1 MSNNDNLPTGNA
13 SPRGDGHGSVNVNSL
28 AVSDSSKPQAADQDT
43 VDAAVLEKYD
53 RESVVRHALP
63 ERIVKLVTLLSVL
76 LALFHL
82 YTSFSGPLVDVAQ
95 RSIHLYT
102 LLGLAFVLY
111 PISRKGARDR
121 VPWGD
126 ALLVVLAF
134 AIGIYMLV
142 VADRVIATAGR
153 INMFDTAVGLVA
165 ILLVLDAARRIT
177 GWGLTLL
184 AAVFLVYG
192 FYAKLSFYP
201 SLNVNI
207 ILAITRQIVSH
218 LVFITEGL
226 LGTAIAVSASYI
238 MLFILF
244 GAFLGKS
251 GLGQLFNDLAL
262 AVAGHTRG
270 GPAKVAVIASGF
282 LGSINGSAI
291 ANVVT
296 TGAFTIPLMK
306 RTGYKPN
313 FAGAVEAASSVG
325 GQILPPI
332 MGAAA
337 FIMAEVLA
345 VPYTQV
351 VMAGIIPALLY
362 YAGVLIQVHL
372 RASRNGLKG
381 IPRAELPPV
390 REVMLKRGHLLVPM
404 AVLLWLLFEGRAP
417 FFAAFWSIA
426 ATVLICGTRRVTI
439 GLSVILTLLIFE
451 PQLRALVVG
460 NAIPGM
466 PTSRWWLFVAIIVPV
481 TINMVRARLGLV
493 AEKMDIADCTKAME
507 EGVRNAIP
515 VAIACGTVGI
525 IVGVATLTGVALE
538 AADAV
543 VQIGAAIPSPML
555 QLLVTLFFTM
565 IASIVLGMGLPSIPT
580 YIITSTMAAPILLN
594 MPLFRELSG
603 SSDTA
608 IFVAHM
614 FVFYF
619 GIFANLTP
627 PVALAAYAGAGL
639 SGGSPN
645 ATGFQAMKLAVAGFV
660 VPYMFVFAHSMLMI
674 DATLWNTS
682 WVIVTSLVGVTLL
695 AIAVEGFLWSQVS
708 VPMRLLAAVGALL
721 LIFPGI
727 LTDMIGGAITVVLV
741 ALNMMAARRLRSST
755 T

>member
-1 MSNNDNLPTGNA
+1 MTEQKTTLSAD
-13 SPRGDGHGSVNVNSL
+13 
-28 AVSDSSKPQAADQDT
+28 ADQDP
-43 VDAAVLEKYD
+43 AVKEALEKFD
-53 RESVVRHALP
+53 RESLVRDKLP
-63 ERIVKLVTLLSVL
+63 AGIVKFVTVVSVL

-111 PISRKGARDR
+111 PLTRKGARDR

-126 ALLVVLAF
+126 ALLALIAF
-134 AIGIYMLV
+134 GIGVYMLAV
-142 VADRVIATAGR
+142 SDRVIASAGR
-153 INMFDTAVGLVA
+153 INNVDMVVGFVA
-165 ILLVLDAARRIT
+165 IALVLDATRRVT
-177 GWGLTLL
+177 GWGLTVL
-184 AAVFLVYG
+184 ASLFLVYG

-201 SLNVNI
+201 QLNEAI
-207 ILAITRQIVSH
+207 ILATCKQVVAH

-226 LGTAIAVSASYI
+226 LGTAIGVSASYI
-238 MLFILF
+238 ILFILF

-262 AVAGHTRG
+262 AIAGHTRG

-306 RTGYKPN
+306 KTGYKPN
-313 FAGAVEAASSVG
+313 FAGAVEASASVG

-337 FIMAEVLA
+337 FIMAEVLS

-351 VMAGIIPALLY
+351 ILAGIIPALLFY
-362 YAGVLIQVHL
+362 LGVLFQVHL
-372 RASRNGLKG
+372 RAMRNGLEG
-381 IPRAELPPV
+381 IPRSQLTPLKA
-390 REVMLKRGHLLVPM
+390 VMLKRGHLLIPM

-426 ATVLICGTRRVTI
+426 ATVLICGTRRVTL
-439 GLSVILTLLIFE
+439 GLSAILVLLIFE
-451 PQLRALVVG
+451 PQLRALIGGNPMPNFPASRWMLFAIIAIPVAI
-460 NAIPGM
+460 NAI
-466 PTSRWWLFVAIIVPV
+466 
-481 TINMVRARLGLV
+481 RARLGMV
-493 AEKMDIADCTKAME
+493 AEKMDVGDCRDAMHD
-507 EGVRNAIP
+507 GVRNAIP
-515 VAIACGTVGI
+515 VAIACGAVGI
-525 IVGVATLTGVALE
+525 IVGIATLTGVALE

-543 VQIGAAIPSPML
+543 VTLGQQIPIPMI
-555 QLLVTLFFTM
+555 QLLVTLALTM
-565 IASIVLGMGLPSIPT
+565 VASIVLGMGLPSIPT

-594 MPLFRELSG
+594 LPLFRELAG
-603 SSDTA
+603 SNETA

-619 GIFANLTP
+619 GLFANLTP
-627 PVALAAYAGAGL
+627 PVALAAYAGAGI

-645 ATGFQAMKLAVAGFV
+645 ATGFQAMKLAIAGFV

-674 DATLWNTS
+674 DATWLNTI
-682 WVIVTSLVGVTLL
+682 WVIVTGVVGVLLL
-695 AIAVEGFLWSQVS
+695 AVAVEGYLRRPLNPFWRV
-708 VPMRLLAAVGALL
+708 LAAVGALA
-721 LIFPGI
+721 LIFPG
-727 LTDMIGGAITVVLV
+727 LVSDLVGAAITVVLFLLAKQKAPSADPV
-741 ALNMMAARRLRSST
+741 
-755 T
+755 

>member
-1 MSNNDNLPTGNA
+1 MSDDKHA
-13 SPRGDGHGSVNVNSL
+13 SSGQAPAG
-28 AVSDSSKPQAADQDT
+28 AADDP
-43 VDAAVLEKYD
+43 AVKEALEKYD
-53 RESVVRHALP
+53 RESLVRDRLPSAVIKGVTVVA
-63 ERIVKLVTLLSVL
+63 VL

-102 LLGLAFVLY
+102 LLGLTFVLY
-111 PISRKGARDR
+111 PLTRTGARDR

-126 ALLVVLAF
+126 AALAILAF
-134 AIGIYMLV
+134 GVGVYMLA
-142 VADRVIATAGR
+142 VADRVIASAGR
-153 INMFDTAVGLVA
+153 INDTDMLVGILAVA
-165 ILLVLDAARRIT
+165 LVLDATRRAT

-184 AAVFLVYG
+184 ATLFLAYG

-201 SLNVNI
+201 ALDATIV
-207 ILAITRQIVSH
+207 LATCRQIVSH

-226 LGTAIAVSASYI
+226 LGTATGVSASYI
-238 MLFILF
+238 ILFILF

-313 FAGAVEAASSVG
+313 FAGAVEASASVG

-337 FIMAEVLA
+337 FIMAEVLS

-351 VMAGIIPALLY
+351 ILAGIIPALLFY
-362 YAGVLIQVHL
+362 LGVLFQVHL
-372 RASRNGLKG
+372 RALRDGLEG
-381 IPRAELPPV
+381 IDRARLTPLKAV
-390 REVMLKRGHLLVPM
+390 LLKRGHLLIPM

-426 ATVLICGTRRVTI
+426 ATVLICGTWRVTL
-439 GLSVILTLLIFE
+439 GTSAILALLIVE
-451 PQLRALVVG
+451 PQWQALLAGNAMPGLPASRLMLFGIVALPVAINALRAK
-460 NAIPGM
+460 
-466 PTSRWWLFVAIIVPV
+466 
-481 TINMVRARLGLV
+481 LGLV
-493 AEKMDIADCTKAME
+493 AEKMDVADCRDAMHD
-507 EGVRNAIP
+507 GVRNAIP
-515 VAIACGTVGI
+515 VAIACGAVGI
-525 IVGVATLTGVALE
+525 IVGVATLTGIALE
-538 AADAV
+538 VADAV
-543 VQIGAAIPSPML
+543 VTLGQQIPYPTV
-555 QLLVTLFFTM
+555 QLLVTLALTM
-565 IASIVLGMGLPSIPT
+565 LASIVLGMGLPSIPT

-594 MPLFRELSG
+594 LPLFRELAG

-627 PVALAAYAGAGL
+627 PVALAAYAGAGI

-645 ATGFQAMKLAVAGFV
+645 ATGFQAMRLAVAGFV

-674 DATLWNTS
+674 DATVGDILL
-682 WVIVTSLVGVTLL
+682 VVVTGVVGVLLL
-695 AIAVEGFLWSQVS
+695 AVAVEGYLRRPLNVFW
-708 VPMRLLAAVGALL
+708 RLLAGVGALT
-721 LIFPGI
+721 LIFPGLI
-727 LTDMIGGAITVVLV
+727 SDLIG
-741 ALNMMAARRLRSST
+741 ALIAAGLLLLARKEAE
-755 T
+755 

>member
-1 MSNNDNLPTGNA
+1 MSQDKSAP
-13 SPRGDGHGSVNVNSL
+13 
-28 AVSDSSKPQAADQDT
+28 AADDN
-43 VDAAVLEKYD
+43 DKAVQEALERFD
-53 RESVVRHALP
+53 RESLVRDALP
-63 ERIVKLVTLLSVL
+63 GLVVKFVTGLAIL

-82 YTSFSGPLVDVAQ
+82 YTSFAGPLVDVAQ

-102 LLGLAFVLY
+102 LLGLTFILY
-111 PISRKGARDR
+111 PFTRKGARDR

-126 ALLVVLAF
+126 AILSVLAF
-134 AIGIYMLV
+134 GVGVYMLV
-142 VADRVIATAGR
+142 VSDRVIASAGR
-153 INMFDTAVGLVA
+153 INDVDMLVGLLA
-165 ILLVLDAARRIT
+165 ILLVLDATRRAT

-184 AAVFLVYG
+184 ATIFLVYG

-201 SLNVNI
+201 QLNESV
-207 ILAITRQIVSH
+207 ILATCRQIMSH

-226 LGTAIAVSASYI
+226 LGTAIGVSASYI
-238 MLFILF
+238 ILFILF

-313 FAGAVEAASSVG
+313 FAGAVEASASVG

-337 FIMAEVLA
+337 FIMAEVLS

-351 VMAGIIPALLY
+351 VLAGIIPALLFY
-362 YAGVLIQVHL
+362 LGVLFQVHL
-372 RASRNGLKG
+372 RALRNGLEG
-381 IPRAELPPV
+381 IPRSELTPLKS
-390 REVMLKRGHLLVPM
+390 VMLKRGHLLVPM
-404 AVLLWLLFEGRAP
+404 VVLLWLLFDGRAP

-426 ATVLICGTRRVTI
+426 ATVLICGTRRVTV
-439 GLSVILTLLIFE
+439 GVSAILALLIFE
-451 PQLRALVVG
+451 PQLRALFVG
-460 NAIPGM
+460 YAQPNM
-466 PTSRWWLFVAIIVPV
+466 PASRWSLFLIIAVPV
-481 TINMVRARLGLV
+481 ALNAVRAKLGLV
-493 AEKMDIADCTKAME
+493 AEKMDIAECRDAMHD
-507 EGVRNAIP
+507 GVRNAIP
-515 VAIACGTVGI
+515 VAVACGAVGI
-525 IVGVATLTGVALE
+525 IVGIATLTGIALD

-543 VQIGAAIPSPML
+543 VTLGQQIPVPMI
-555 QLLVTLFFTM
+555 QLLVTLFLTM

-594 MPLFRELSG
+594 LPLFRELAG
-603 SSDTA
+603 SNETA

-619 GIFANLTP
+619 GLFANLTP
-627 PVALAAYAGAGL
+627 PVALAAYAGAGI

-674 DATLWNTS
+674 DATLSNIL
-682 WVIVTSLVGVTLL
+682 WVIVTGVVGVLLL
-695 AIAVEGFLWSQVS
+695 AVAVEGYLRRPLNPFW
-708 VPMRLLAAVGALL
+708 RLLAAIGALTLIYPGLLSDVVGA
-721 LIFPGI
+721 
-727 LTDMIGGAITVVLV
+727 AITVVLFLL
-741 ALNMMAARRLRSST
+741 AKKTQPATA
-755 T
+755 

>member
-1 MSNNDNLPTGNA
+1 MSDQKQ
-13 SPRGDGHGSVNVNSL
+13 VNTQPAQTAQSDDE
-28 AVSDSSKPQAADQDT
+28 AVKQA
-43 VDAAVLEKYD
+43 LEKFD
-53 RESVVRHALP
+53 RESLVRDKLPGAVVKFVMVLA
-63 ERIVKLVTLLSVL
+63 VL

-82 YTSFSGPLVDVAQ
+82 YTSFAGPLVDVAQ

-102 LLGLAFVLY
+102 LLGVTFILY
-111 PISRKGARDR
+111 PLTAKGARDR

-126 ALLVVLAF
+126 AVLALAAF
-134 AIGIYMLV
+134 GVGLYMLAV
-142 VADRVIATAGR
+142 SERVIASAGR
-153 INMFDTAVGLVA
+153 INDIDMLVGGLA
-165 ILLVLDAARRIT
+165 ILLVLDATRRAT

-184 AAVFLVYG
+184 ATFFLGYG

-201 SLNVNI
+201 QLNETI
-207 ILAITRQIVSH
+207 ILATCRQIMSH

-226 LGTAIAVSASYI
+226 LGTATGVSASYI
-238 MLFILF
+238 ILFILF

-313 FAGAVEAASSVG
+313 FAGAVEASASVG

-351 VMAGIIPALLY
+351 ILAGIIPALLFY
-362 YAGVLIQVHL
+362 LGVLFQVHL
-372 RASRNGLKG
+372 RALRNGLEG
-381 IPRAELPPV
+381 IERSKLTPLK
-390 REVMLKRGHLLVPM
+390 EVMLKRGHLLVPM
-404 AVLLWLLFEGRAP
+404 AVLLWLLFDGRAP

-426 ATVLICGTRRVTI
+426 ATVLICGTRRVTL
-439 GLSVILTLLIFE
+439 GVSAILALLIFE
-451 PQLRALVVG
+451 PQWWALLADNPIPGLPDSRLMLFVVI
-460 NAIPGM
+460 AIP
-466 PTSRWWLFVAIIVPV
+466 VAI
-481 TINMVRARLGLV
+481 NALRARLDLV
-493 AEKMDIADCTKAME
+493 AEKMDIVDCRDAMYD
-507 EGVRNAIP
+507 GVRNAIP
-515 VAIACGTVGI
+515 VAIACGAVGI

-538 AADAV
+538 VADAV
-543 VQIGAAIPSPML
+543 VTLGQQIPIPMI
-555 QLLVTLFFTM
+555 QLLVTLFLTM

-580 YIITSTMAAPILLN
+580 YIITSTMAAPILLSL
-594 MPLFRELSG
+594 PLFREMAG
-603 SSDTA
+603 SNETA
-608 IFVAHM
+608 IFIAHM

-627 PVALAAYAGAGL
+627 PVALAAYAGAGI

-645 ATGFQAMKLAVAGFV
+645 ATGFQAMKLAIAGFV

-674 DATLWNTS
+674 DATVANILW
-682 WVIVTSLVGVTLL
+682 VVVTGVVGVLLL
-695 AIAVEGFLWSQVS
+695 AVAVEGYLRRPLNVFWRV
-708 VPMRLLAAVGALL
+708 LAAVGALT
-721 LIFPGI
+721 LIFPGLI
-727 LTDMIGGAITVVLV
+727 SDAIGALITASLFML
-741 ALNMMAARRLRSST
+741 AGQASPAARVNEA
-755 T
+755 